1 MKISINNKRGWDIN
15 PAPFF
20 ILYNMAKN
28 CLVKLSGNILQDCII
43 TPVGV
48 KDIYL
53 IYIEDVTLSPNS
65 ERTTL
70 VSVTFVGGAKAYRVE
85 GYKQNIQV
93 VASLRSMDA
102 SAKLDISVSFK
113 VPRGMLQTFDG
124 GVRPLLTGRFYV
136 LVDYVGGGSSVLLGD
151 TSPLEVTSF
160 DFDSNAG
167 AGFATITLGAPEG
180 SAGNYFLHVSTSAKN
195 TIISKSV

>member
-1 MKISINNKRGWDIN
+1 
-15 PAPFF
+15 
-20 ILYNMAKN
+20 MAKT
-28 CLVKLSGNILQDCII
+28 CLNKLSGNILQGCTI

-48 KDIYL
+48 KGIYL
-53 IYIEDVTLSPNS
+53 MHIEDVTLSTNS

-70 VSVTFVGGAKAYRVE
+70 KSVAFVGGAKACFVE

-93 VASLRSMDA
+93 TSSLRSMDA

-113 VPRGMLQTFDG
+113 VPRGMLQTFEG
-124 GVRPLLTGRFYV
+124 AQGYITVRPILTGRFYV
-136 LVDYVGGGSSVLLGD
+136 LVDYVDGGAPVLLGD
-151 TSPLEVTSF
+151 TSPLEVTAF

-167 AGFATITLGAPEG
+167 AGLATITLGAPEG
-180 SAGNYFLHVSTSAKN
+180 SAGNYFLHVSTDAKN

>member
-1 MKISINNKRGWDIN
+1 MQR
-15 PAPFF
+15 
-20 ILYNMAKN
+20 
-28 CLVKLSGNILQDCII
+28 CTV

-53 IYIEDVTLSPNS
+53 MYIEDVTLSSNS

-70 VSVTFVGGAKAYRVE
+70 TSATFVGGAKAYRVE

-93 VASLRSMDA
+93 TSSLRSMDA
-102 SAKLDISVSFK
+102 STKLDISVSFK
-113 VPRGMLQTFDG
+113 VPRNMLQTFDRRAQG
-124 GVRPLLTGRFYV
+124 EPTVMPLLTGRFYV
-136 LVDYVGGGSSVLLGD
+136 LVDYVGDGAPVLLGA
-151 TSPLEVTSF
+151 TSPLEVTAF

-180 SAGNYFLHVSTSAKN
+180 SAGNYFLHVSSSAKD

>member
-1 MKISINNKRGWDIN
+1 
-15 PAPFF
+15 
-20 ILYNMAKN
+20 MAKT
-28 CLVKLSGNILQDCII
+28 CLNKLSGNILQGCTI

-53 IYIEDVTLSPNS
+53 MYIEDVTLSPNS

-70 VSVTFVGGAKAYRVE
+70 TSVTFVEGAKAYRVE

-93 VASLRSMDA
+93 TSSLRSMDA

-113 VPRGMLQTFDG
+113 VPRDTLQTFDG
-124 GVRPLLTGRFYV
+124 VAQGYRTVRPLLTGRFYV
-136 LVDYVGGGSSVLLGD
+136 LVDYVGGGVPVLLGD
-151 TSPLEVTSF
+151 TSPLEVTAF

-167 AGFATITLGAPEG
+167 AGLATITLGAPEG
-180 SAGNYFLHVSTSAKN
+180 SAGNYFLHVSATAKA

>member
-1 MKISINNKRGWDIN
+1 M
-15 PAPFF
+15 
-20 ILYNMAKN
+20 
-28 CLVKLSGNILQDCII
+28 QDCAV

-53 IYIEDVTLSPNS
+53 VYIEDVILSPNS

-70 VSVTFVGGAKAYRVE
+70 TSVKFAEGARAYRVE

-93 VASLRSMDA
+93 TASLMSMDA

-113 VPRGMLQTFDG
+113 VPRVMLQTFDG
-124 GVRPLLTGRFYV
+124 VAQGYRTVRPLLTGKFYV
-136 LVDYVGGGSSVLLGD
+136 LVDYVGGGASVLLGD
-151 TSPLEVTSF
+151 TSPLEVTAF

-167 AGFATITLGAPEG
+167 AGLATITLGAPEG
-180 SAGNYFLHVSTSAKN
+180 SAGNYFLHVSASAKN

>member
-1 MKISINNKRGWDIN
+1 MTKT
-15 PAPFF
+15 
-20 ILYNMAKN
+20 
-28 CLVKLSGNILQDCII
+28 CLNKLSGNILQDCTI

-53 IYIEDVTLSPNS
+53 MYIEDVTLSPNS

-70 VSVTFVGGAKAYRVE
+70 TSVTFVGGAKAYRVE

-93 VASLRSMDA
+93 VSSLRSMDA

-124 GVRPLLTGRFYV
+124 GAQGSRTVRPLLTGRFYV
-136 LVDYVGGGSSVLLGD
+136 LVDYVGGGAPVLLGD
-151 TSPLEVTSF
+151 TSPLEVTAF

-167 AGFATITLGAPEG
+167 AGLATITLGAPEG
-180 SAGNYFLHVSTSAKN
+180 SAGNYFLHVSAAAKN